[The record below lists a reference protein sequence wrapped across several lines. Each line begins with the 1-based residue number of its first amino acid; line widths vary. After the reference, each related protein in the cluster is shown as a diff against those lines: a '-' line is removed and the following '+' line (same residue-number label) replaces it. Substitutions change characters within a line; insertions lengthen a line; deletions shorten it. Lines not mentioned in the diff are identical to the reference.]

1 MKRRRAVC
9 LHSYTMLPGNI
20 LVMQEWTKP
29 ENQINM
35 NAVAINNDNL
45 PFGFNMNDKPLDE
58 KVREIIAGQF
68 DINIEAIT
76 PVTSIFN
83 LTKDSLDIV
92 EAVLALEREFNVKIE
107 DEDLEK
113 LGKIGDLT
121 NYIREKLLCCP

>member
-1 MKRRRAVC
+1 
-9 LHSYTMLPGNI
+9 
-20 LVMQEWTKP
+20 
-29 ENQINM
+29 M